1 MVIFSK
7 KRPMFSVSKAEERSH
22 TRIPVINPSSVF
34 LIQSLIQ
41 SIKATRCHQPP
52 ALKKNVDSC
61 STVMPVLSSF
71 VGIDPGVFLP
81 SRNVRQ
87 HERFQVGPNRGRV
100 RGEQRGAAPLGLN
113 PPRVCEDQ
121 PAGPRV

>member
-1 MVIFSK
+1 MLNSY
-7 KRPMFSVSKAEERSH
+7 E
-22 TRIPVINPSSVF
+22 TRF
-34 LIQSLIQ
+34 
-41 SIKATRCHQPP
+41 K
-52 ALKKNVDSC
+52 
-61 STVMPVLSSF
+61 PVLSSL

-87 HERFQVGPNRGRV
+87 HERFQVGTNRGRV